1 VDHLIEY
8 VFHALPEQG
17 ASLDVLDEALELGSL
32 LPLLL
37 GNLLA
42 LPLLD
47 LLLGAVPELGTGV
60 VLKAHITLAAR
71 VECVL
76 VVELVTLGGH
86 QDQGDLLELFF
97 GSDLKEPL
105 WGADLKR
112 TGLTLDCTLAKE
124 TVSVLLKQTIMP

>member
-1 VDHLIEY
+1 MDHLVEY
-8 VFHALPEQG
+8 VLHALPEQG

-32 LPLLL
+32 LPLFL

-86 QDQGDLLELFF
+86 QD
-97 GSDLKEPL
+97 
-105 WGADLKR
+105 
-112 TGLTLDCTLAKE
+112 
-124 TVSVLLKQTIMP
+124 